1 MEDYIFNSIKE
12 YPDMIKIYIY
22 REPFKTGSH
31 AKRKRSKNPETTESS
46 IIRTKTTIS
55 DLCLCNNF
63 DLFCTFT
70 FDPKRFNSR
79 NIAYVKKY
87 INTWCHNAKSRHS
100 KALQYL
106 IIPERHKSGAFHL
119 HALIKGY
126 NGRLR
131 DSGHTQGGRV
141 VYNIPNWSFGFSTAV
156 KIDNQVAVSRY
167 IQKYITKDMVLFPGK
182 KRYFCSQSLQ
192 RPIKRKNFHGLVP
205 FLRGLPS
212 EFRADSDK
220 EIYTIFKK
228 DIDAIHFNMLK

>member
-1 MEDYIFNSIKE
+1 MDYIFNSIKE
-12 YPDMIKIYIY
+12 YPDMIKVYIY
-22 REPFKTGSH
+22 REPIRSPQNRNRH
-31 AKRKRSKNPETTESS
+31 RRKDPETSEAS
-46 IIRTKTTIS
+46 IIRTKTAIS
-55 DLCLCNNF
+55 DLCLCNQF

-70 FDPKRFNSR
+70 FDPKRFNSKS
-79 NIAYVKKY
+79 IVYVKKY

-106 IIPERHKSGAFHL
+106 IIPERHKSGAYHL

-131 DSGHTQGGRV
+131 NSGHKQGGRT

-156 KIDNQVAVSRY
+156 KIDNQLAVSKY

-182 KRYFCSQSLQ
+182 KRYFCSQGLK
-192 RPIKRKNFHGLVP
+192 RPEKQTNFMGIIP
-205 FLRGLPS
+205 FLRSVPS
-212 EFRADSDK
+212 EFRADNDK

-228 DIDAIHFNMLK
+228 DLDAIHQNLLK